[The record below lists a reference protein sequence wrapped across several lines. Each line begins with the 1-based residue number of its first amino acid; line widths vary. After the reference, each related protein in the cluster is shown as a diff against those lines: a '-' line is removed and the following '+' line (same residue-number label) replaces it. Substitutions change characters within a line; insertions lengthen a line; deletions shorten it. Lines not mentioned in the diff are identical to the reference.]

1 MRDERKRAENE
12 RKFTA
17 WDELPDGGRRYFFVV
32 AGHHG
37 WSARYVK
44 EVDAFE
50 ETMKFYQEI
59 YDHLGRLIE
68 IHEKYPIDKGHIRAS
83 GA

>member
-1 MRDERKRAENE
+1 MSANLRHGMSCP
-12 RKFTA
+12 TA
-17 WDELPDGGRRYFFVV
+17 AAAISSKSQATTVG
-32 AGHHG
+32 
-37 WSARYVK
+37 ARYVK

-50 ETMKFYQEI
+50 ATMKFYQEI